1 MDRWGRADE
10 KWGNG
15 DERWERTED
24 NGWNRGVSRGHNN
37 GFEGDRKF
45 EVNEHILVGYKV
57 IEKGFENGV
66 VGLET
71 TDGQHFRTIAIA
83 TQILQRGTGSIRAI
97 YNAIVHFEDGE
108 IKKIFHGAELDLRVK
123 IFLMDGNLG
132 FCCGK
137 ISGRGLYKF

>member
-24 NGWNRGVSRGHNN
+24 NGWNRGVSRGYNN
-37 GFEGDRKF
+37 GFEGERKF

-71 TDGQHFRTIAIA
+71 TDGQQVRTIAIA
-83 TQILQRGTGSIRAI
+83 TQILQRGTGSIRSI
-97 YNAIVHFEDGE
+97 YNAIIHYEDGE
-108 IKKIFHGAELDLRVK
+108 VKNFFHGAELDLRVK
-123 IFLMDGNLG
+123 NFLMGGNLG